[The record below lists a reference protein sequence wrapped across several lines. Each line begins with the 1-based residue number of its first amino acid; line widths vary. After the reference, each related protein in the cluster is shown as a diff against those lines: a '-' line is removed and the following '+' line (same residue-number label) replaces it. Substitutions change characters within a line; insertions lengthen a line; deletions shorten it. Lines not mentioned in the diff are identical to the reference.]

1 MHGARIGLCA
11 LAAVLSLGY
20 SQALRE
26 SPLELKLGAPAPAW
40 LGKPE
45 AGKMTVLLISSSAPC
60 ASEQTRLNLDKR
72 GAALRCVVEK
82 TPAMSGAVILLD
94 AAGVVRAVAPARTD
108 PAALFERWRMGKA
121 LFEQACARCHTE
133 DGADEFYSYNIKRL
147 RGIGNRLSHAE
158 ILERTNPVPMGPNQF
173 SIRAFLYSKEE
184 LDALITYVAGL

>member
-11 LAAVLSLGY
+11 LAAALSLVS

-26 SPLELKLGAPAPAW
+26 FPLELKLGAPAPAW
-40 LGKPE
+40 LGRPE
-45 AGKMTVLLISSSAPC
+45 AGKLTVLLLSNSSPC
-60 ASEQTRLNLDKR
+60 AGEQTRLNLDKR
-72 GAALRCVVEK
+72 GVALRCVVEK
-82 TPAMSGAVILLD
+82 IPELSGAVILLD
-94 AAGVVRAVAPARTD
+94 PAGIVRAVAPARTD
-108 PAALFERWRMGKA
+108 PAALIERWLRGKV

-147 RGIGNRLSHAE
+147 SGIGNRLKHAE